1 MSAGPAQHAEF
12 VRRATEILRAS
23 ADGVTARNVRTRME
37 ADMGLPPNALQAMR
51 EEVDAA
57 IVEALKA
64 LHGEGA
70 GGEADA
76 EVAARLAGASGA
88 AEAEALLKGVDDA
101 AAAGGDGAWDEAA
114 CASALR
120 LVESGA
126 TSAAGAAVLLDAR
139 LAGRLAPFLAPTA
152 PPRLASLAVR
162 ALTAASMHDGT
173 TARLLADGCLPPLL
187 ARLPTAPDSLAIL
200 LVALLN
206 NLADSDGNRL
216 RLLTAGALSLLTHL
230 VIDPAGSATLKEQC
244 VNAAAAIGGQP
255 DAEVSFPQLVGALC
269 ASRIPGTQREAV
281 RSAAIMAARAE
292 LLPGLARVPGLVD
305 SLRAAESSRD
315 AAAAAGAAEVL
326 GALRPHL

>member
-1 MSAGPAQHAEF
+1 MTSI
-12 VRRATEILRAS
+12 ATGWLIWSWLTT
-23 ADGVTARNVRTRME
+23 V
-37 ADMGLPPNALQAMR
+37 
-51 EEVDAA
+51 
-57 IVEALKA
+57 
-64 LHGEGA
+64 
-70 GGEADA
+70 
-76 EVAARLAGASGA
+76 
-88 AEAEALLKGVDDA
+88 
-101 AAAGGDGAWDEAA
+101 
-114 CASALR
+114 
-120 LVESGA
+120 
-126 TSAAGAAVLLDAR
+126 
-139 LAGRLAPFLAPTA
+139 
-152 PPRLASLAVR
+152 
-162 ALTAASMHDGT
+162 TAASITFANGRRSPT
-173 TARLLADGCLPPLL
+173 SRLPPEGYLPPLL

-305 SLRAAESSRD
+305 ALRAAENSRD